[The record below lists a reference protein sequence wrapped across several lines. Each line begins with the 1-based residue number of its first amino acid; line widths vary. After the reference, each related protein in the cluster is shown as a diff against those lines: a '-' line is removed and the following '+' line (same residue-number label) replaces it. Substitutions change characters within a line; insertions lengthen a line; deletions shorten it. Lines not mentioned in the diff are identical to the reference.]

1 MRRLFH
7 KARLICPAQALDSK
21 GWLVIDDG
29 LIAETGIDTPP
40 DALLASADEVI
51 DCTGLILGPG
61 LVDMRAE
68 TRDPGAEH
76 LETLDTLLA
85 AAAAGGITSLAIQP
99 QTDPVIDNA
108 ALIDSLQLRASRR
121 QGPHLYCH
129 GAMSRNLD
137 GTQMAELGMMA
148 ASGAVGFSNGH
159 SSIQDTQTMRRILTY
174 AAMLDKPV
182 MHHCEDI
189 SLSDGSDMNEGATST
204 RLGLIGS
211 PIEAETII
219 LERDL
224 QLVRLTGARY
234 HAAHLTTAKSVEA
247 VRRAKNEGLPVTAD
261 TSAPYFQLNELAVS
275 TYSSAAKLNPP
286 LRTEDDRQ
294 AIMAALADGTIDV
307 IASDHVP
314 VNPDM
319 KHLPFSLASCGAS
332 GLEVML
338 VMTLRLVLNDVISWQ
353 RAFELLSLA
362 PATIL
367 DIPGGSLVVGTEA
380 DIALIDPR
388 TSWIVTGREFNSLS
402 RITPFEGQ
410 PVEGRA
416 VRTIVGGADIF
427 IR

>member
-1 MRRLFH
+1 
-7 KARLICPAQALDSK
+7 
-21 GWLVIDDG
+21 
-29 LIAETGIDTPP
+29 
-40 DALLASADEVI
+40 
-51 DCTGLILGPG
+51 
-61 LVDMRAE
+61 
-68 TRDPGAEH
+68 
-76 LETLDTLLA
+76 
-85 AAAAGGITSLAIQP
+85 
-99 QTDPVIDNA
+99 
-108 ALIDSLQLRASRR
+108 
-121 QGPHLYCH
+121 
-129 GAMSRNLD
+129 MSRNLD

-234 HAAHLTTAKSVEA
+234 HAAHLTTATSVEA

-380 DIALIDPR
+380 DIVLIDPR
-388 TSWIVTGREFNSLS
+388 TSWIVTGRDFNSLS

>member
-7 KARLICPAQALDSK
+7 KARLICPAQELDSK
-21 GWLVIDDG
+21 GWLVIDNG
-29 LIAETGIDTPP
+29 LIAETGSGTPP
-40 DALLASADEVI
+40 DALLASADAVM

-234 HAAHLTTAKSVEA
+234 HAAHLTTATSVEA

-286 LRTEDDRQ
+286 LRTEDDRL
-294 AIMAALADGTIDV
+294 AIIAALADGTIDV

-380 DIALIDPR
+380 DIVLIDPR
-388 TSWIVTGREFNSLS
+388 TSWIVTGRDFNSLS

>member
-1 MRRLFH
+1 M
-7 KARLICPAQALDSK
+7 
-21 GWLVIDDG
+21 
-29 LIAETGIDTPP
+29 
-40 DALLASADEVI
+40 ASADEVI

-129 GAMSRNLD
+129 GAMSRSLD

-234 HAAHLTTAKSVEA
+234 HAAHLTTATSVEA

-380 DIALIDPR
+380 DIVLIDPR
-388 TSWIVTGREFNSLS
+388 TSWIVTGRDFNSLS

>member
-7 KARLICPAQALDSK
+7 NARLICPAQAIDTH
-21 GWLVIDDG
+21 GWLLTEDD
-29 LIAETGIDTPP
+29 LIHSTGGG
-40 DALLASADEVI
+40 LASDEIKSGADELV
-51 DCTGLILGPG
+51 DCQGFVLGPG

-68 TRDPGAEH
+68 TGDPGAEH

-85 AAAAGGITSLAIQP
+85 AAAAGGVTSLAIQP
-99 QTDPVIDNA
+99 STEPVIDNA
-108 ALIDSLQLRASRR
+108 SLINSLQMRASRR
-121 QGPHLYCH
+121 QGPTLYCH

-148 ASGAVGFSNGH
+148 DAGAVGFSNGTI
-159 SSIQDTQTMRRILTY
+159 SIQDSQSMRRILTY
-174 AAMLDKPV
+174 SAMLDKPV
-182 MHHCEDI
+182 IHHCEDT
-189 SLSDGSDMNEGATST
+189 SLSDASDMNEGATST

-211 PIEAETII
+211 PAEAETII

-234 HAAHLTTAKSVEA
+234 HAAHLTTAASLDA
-247 VRRAKNEGLPVTAD
+247 VRRAKDEGLPVTAD

-275 TYSSAAKLNPP
+275 TYSSSAKLNPP
-286 LRTEDDRQ
+286 LRAEHDRQ
-294 AIMAALADGTIDV
+294 AVMTALADGTIDAIV
-307 IASDHVP
+307 SDHVP

-319 KHLPFSLASCGAS
+319 KYQPFSLASCGAS

-338 VMTLRLVLNDVISWQ
+338 VMTLKLVANDVISWQ
-353 RAFELLSLA
+353 RVFELLSFT

-367 DIPGGSLVVGTEA
+367 DIPGGTLFAGSVA
-380 DIALIDPR
+380 DIVVINP
-388 TSWIVTGREFNSLS
+388 TVSWIVTGRNFSSLS

-410 PVEGRA
+410 PVEGKV
-416 VRTIVGGADIF
+416 VRTIVHGADVF

>member
-7 KARLICPAQALDSK
+7 KAQLICPAQTLDTK
-21 GWLVIDDG
+21 GWLLIDDG
-29 LIAETGIDTPP
+29 LIGETGSGTPSE
-40 DALLASADEVI
+40 ALLASADEVI

-76 LETLDTLLA
+76 LETLNSLLT

-137 GTQMAELGMMA
+137 GSQMAELGMMA
-148 ASGAVGFSNGH
+148 ASGAVGFSNG
-159 SSIQDTQTMRRILTY
+159 SCSIQDTQTMRRILTY

-234 HAAHLTTAKSVEA
+234 HAAHLTTAVSVDA

-261 TSAPYFQLNELAVS
+261 TSAPYFQLNELAIS

-294 AIMAALADGTIDV
+294 AIVAALADGTIDV

-338 VMTLRLVLNDVISWQ
+338 VMTLRLVLDEVVSWQ

-367 DIPGGSLVVGTEA
+367 DIPGGSLTVGSDA
-380 DIALIDPR
+380 DIVLIDPK
-388 TSWIVTGREFNSLS
+388 TSWIITGRDFNSLS